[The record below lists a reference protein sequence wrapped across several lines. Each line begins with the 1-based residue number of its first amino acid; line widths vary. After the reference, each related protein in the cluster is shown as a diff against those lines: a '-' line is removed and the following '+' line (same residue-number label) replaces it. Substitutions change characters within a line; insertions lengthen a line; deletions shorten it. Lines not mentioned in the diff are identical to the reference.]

1 MHLDKIFQ
9 ILQRTESN
17 TNKITLCFMIEDQS
31 ITRTIEA
38 KWRKLLN
45 IGIYRS
51 KVEILWSN
59 DKTNGYVIHVD
70 ECSQEANSC
79 QAEVII
85 GTSEQ
90 FSDLI
95 YF

>member
-45 IGIYRS
+45 IGIYMF
-51 KVEILWSN
+51 
-59 DKTNGYVIHVD
+59 T
-70 ECSQEANSC
+70 
-79 QAEVII
+79 EVKLKYC
-85 GTSEQ
+85 
-90 FSDLI
+90 DLTI
-95 YF
+95 KQTVM

>member
-45 IGIYRS
+45 IGI
-51 KVEILWSN
+51 
-59 DKTNGYVIHVD
+59 
-70 ECSQEANSC
+70 
-79 QAEVII
+79 
-85 GTSEQ
+85 
-90 FSDLI
+90 
-95 YF
+95 